1 MHRRDREISERAEM
15 EALLTEAPACR
26 LGLCDGGQ
34 PYVVPVTFVYEEGAV
49 YVHSSPEGEKI
60 RILRKNP
67 RVCVEVDSIG
77 RVIPGDDPCRWSMSY
92 RSVIGQGTAKWVEE
106 PGEKARALAALVRKY
121 SGQGDVEIPTG
132 GLHGVAVIRIALG
145 SMTGKLSTGS

>member
-1 MHRRDREISERAEM
+1 
-15 EALLTEAPACR
+15 
-26 LGLCDGGQ
+26 
-34 PYVVPVTFVYEEGAV
+34 
-49 YVHSSPEGEKI
+49 
-60 RILRKNP
+60 
-67 RVCVEVDSIG
+67 
-77 RVIPGDDPCRWSMSY
+77 MSY